1 MPLFGGEAFPGKVLW
16 QGQQLLLGQ
25 TIYRANMCG
34 AMDAGVDALAPGIR
48 LAIEIIQIRERDP
61 TP

>member
-1 MPLFGGEAFPGKVLW
+1 MPLFGSEAFPGKILR

-25 TIYRANMCG
+25 TIHRANMRR

-48 LAIEIIQIRERDP
+48 LTIEIVQIRERDA